1 MAETLDASKLEFLR
15 GVMYDIYP
23 SKLINEQDNGGFAVV
38 ETNTNRAETC
48 KLMVRIQRP
57 NITYFVTFMRDNY
70 NKEIIFNKVGI
81 QPFIGSSEN
90 VNAILIDY
98 DNPRKETN
106 FIYSSSITLRKA

>member
-1 MAETLDASKLEFLR
+1 
-15 GVMYDIYP
+15 
-23 SKLINEQDNGGFAVV
+23 
-38 ETNTNRAETC
+38 
-48 KLMVRIQRP
+48 
-57 NITYFVTFMRDNY
+57 MRDNY